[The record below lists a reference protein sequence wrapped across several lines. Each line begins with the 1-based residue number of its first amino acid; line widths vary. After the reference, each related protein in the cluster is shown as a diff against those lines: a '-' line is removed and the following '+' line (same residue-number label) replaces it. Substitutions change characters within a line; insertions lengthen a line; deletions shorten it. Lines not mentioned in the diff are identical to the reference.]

1 MLRKSLFMVV
11 IVLLALVS
19 ALPAAADPGKPNF
32 GPALY
37 GDGEVWGTKA
47 VTVLPTPKG
56 NNLHSFDKLFV
67 ILNSNNP
74 EGQLAV
80 SEAAPGN
87 PDFNGGRWYT
97 HTVEWT
103 EAGFAAHGIVPVLTS
118 YDAIKHHES
127 LGHLTIIAG
136 TFEGGPPAFFL
147 CPLLPVK

>member
-1 MLRKSLFMVV
+1 MLRKSMFMVV

-19 ALPAAADPGKPNF
+19 ALPAAADPGKPSF

-37 GDGEVWGTKA
+37 GDGDVWGTKA
-47 VTVLPTPKG
+47 VTVLPTPNG

-103 EAGFAAHGIVPVLTS
+103 DAGFAAHGIVPVLKS
-118 YDAIKHHES
+118 YDDIKLHES
-127 LGHLTIIAG
+127 LGHLAITAG